1 MSVYLEGSPRSL
13 PPSRSRARTAPPT
26 TRRSLSVSVR
36 WTGRPKYCSPGNRN
50 GDGNGDDR
58 MVNLTQ
64 GHGQDLRFSPC
75 VYCKPQGYT
84 RVEMPEID
92 DPMVVIALT
101 VGATLLVIVVVLL
114 LRRGGRRRLETLA
127 PAFELGT
134 TRVSGPFGYSIE
146 GLYRG
151 YPCRYSIE
159 QRSQYSPGGAT
170 LRVHAISHQ
179 QWSAGIKDVGSQLM
193 VRVGILKDYQIGDSE
208 LDEQLRFSSTDQ
220 AVVMTVFAAEATR
233 GAIRTLSRSE
243 NFSSVT
249 VRPDRADIK
258 WNPRNQDLDE
268 NPDVV
273 RSRLAAATALL
284 AACGYPP
291 QIGAG
296 VS

>member
-1 MSVYLEGSPRSL
+1 
-13 PPSRSRARTAPPT
+13 
-26 TRRSLSVSVR
+26 
-36 WTGRPKYCSPGNRN
+36 
-50 GDGNGDDR
+50 
-58 MVNLTQ
+58 
-64 GHGQDLRFSPC
+64 
-75 VYCKPQGYT
+75 
-84 RVEMPEID
+84 MPELD

-134 TRVSGPFGYSIE
+134 TRIGGPFGYSIE
-146 GLYRG
+146 GLYQG

-170 LRVHAISHQ
+170 LRVRAISHQ
-179 QWSAGIKDVGSQLM
+179 QWSAGVKDVGSQLM
-193 VRVGILKDYQIGDSE
+193 VRVGLLKDYQIGDSE
-208 LDEQLRFSSTDQ
+208 LDEQLRFSSTDE
-220 AVVMTVFAAEATR
+220 AAVMTVFAAEATR
-233 GAIRTLSRSE
+233 RAIRSLSLSE
-243 NFSSVT
+243 NFNSIT

-258 WNPRNQDLDE
+258 WNPRDPDLDE
-268 NPDVV
+268 NPEMV
-273 RSRLAAATALL
+273 RSRLATATALL